1 MARMQM
7 LPRAPGIACAVFL
20 FFILPARCEQGT
32 LPAPKPPAAP
42 VVLAGHE
49 LLSIHARVGSF
60 TAAERATMLSSR
72 LERLARDRT
81 ISMQMLDLAETDGG
95 VDIVTPNQVLLTVT
109 PADAAAVGKTPRDLA
124 AEWLSAIREGIDR
137 YRREYSTASLLRGLA
152 YGALATLVLLLAL
165 SLLRRGFRALQLRI
179 EAWRGTHIRA
189 LRIQRLEL
197 VSGDRLCDA
206 LLLAA
211 RGAHLLTGLTI
222 VLVYLSAL
230 FALFPATR
238 GYAGRA
244 LDQVVV
250 ALRSVVGAIA
260 SYLPS
265 VAFLLVVIAV
275 AFASLRL
282 IKLAFGAIEAGSVEI
297 PGFYRDWAIPTYR
310 IVRFFVIVVALIA
323 MFPYVP
329 GSESPA
335 FKGITI
341 FLGAVVSLGSSSA
354 VSNVL
359 AGVVLTYTRAF
370 QIGDR
375 VQIGDAVGDV
385 IAKTLLVTRIR
396 TIKNVDVTIPNSQ
409 VLGSQVSNFSARAGE
424 GGLILH
430 TTVTIGYDAPWRRV
444 HEILITAARA
454 TPGILQ
460 DPLPFVLQTSLDD
473 FYVSYEINAYTVEPA
488 RMAQIYSEFHAAI
501 QDAFNRAGV
510 EICSPHYRAL
520 RDGNS
525 VTIPEAE
532 RGADYVA
539 PSFRVSEAGPVA
551 PPSKPGS

>member
-1 MARMQM
+1 
-7 LPRAPGIACAVFL
+7 
-20 FFILPARCEQGT
+20 
-32 LPAPKPPAAP
+32 
-42 VVLAGHE
+42 
-49 LLSIHARVGSF
+49 
-60 TAAERATMLSSR
+60 MLSSR
-72 LERLARDRT
+72 LERLARERAVPVAA
-81 ISMQMLDLAETDGG
+81 IGLAETDGG

-124 AEWLSAIREGIDR
+124 TEWLSAIRVGVDR
-137 YRREYSTASLLRGLA
+137 YRREHSVGSLLLGLA
-152 YGALATLVLLLAL
+152 YGSLATLVLLLLL
-165 SLLRRGFRALQLRI
+165 SLARRGFRVLQRRI
-179 EAWRGTHIRA
+179 ETWRGTHIRA

-197 VSGDRLCDA
+197 VSGDRLSDA

-211 RGAHLLTGLTI
+211 RGAHLLTGLAI
-222 VLVYLSAL
+222 ALVYASVL
-230 FALFPATR
+230 FGLFPATR
-238 GYAGRA
+238 GLAGRA
-244 LDQVVV
+244 LDQVVA
-250 ALRSVVGAIA
+250 ALRSVLGAMA

-265 VAFLLVVIAV
+265 LAFLLVVTAV
-275 AFASLRL
+275 AFAVVRL
-282 IKLAFGAIEAGSVEI
+282 LEVVFGAIAAGSVEI
-297 PGFYRDWAIPTYR
+297 PGFYRDWAMPTYR
-310 IVRFFVIVVALIA
+310 IVRFFVIVIALIA

-430 TTVTIGYDAPWRRV
+430 TTVTIGYDAPWRQV
-444 HEILITAARA
+444 HELLKTAARA
-454 TPGILQ
+454 TPGILH
-460 DPLPFVLQTSLDD
+460 DPSPFVLQTSLDD
-473 FYVSYEINAYTVEPA
+473 FYVSYEINAYTAEPA
-488 RMAQIYSEFHAAI
+488 RMAQTYSDFHAAI
-501 QDAFNRAGV
+501 QDAFNHAGV

-520 RDGNS
+520 RDGNT

-532 RGADYVA
+532 RGAGYVA
-539 PSFRVSEAGPVA
+539 PSFRVSQAGPVV
-551 PPSKPGS
+551 PPSKRED